1 MDEVAISVIMPVYN
15 EEKYLPTAL
24 DSLSKQTM
32 RNFELICVDD
42 GSMDGSVGILERY
55 RDKFPFMTI
64 IRQKNQYAGVARNN
78 GMWVAR
84 GKYLLFLDSD
94 DYFRENMLE
103 EVYLCAENEKADV
116 VIYDG
121 EFFEDCI
128 EKGAYGRAL
137 KTQYIKE
144 GLSVLDDDAKD
155 KYLFNIA
162 GAWPWNKLFLREF
175 IVNNKLEFQAQKRAN
190 DIYFVALALAFA
202 HRIAI
207 VEKKLIA
214 YRIGNPES
222 LIATRDETPLASA
235 EAFLDVKKV
244 LEQKGLYEKYKR
256 SFQNFVLFVCIRQL
270 NAFKTEKG
278 FCELYKAFQDWMI
291 DEFDFDDLGENDY
304 LPAAYYAQIQCMKE
318 NTAPIDFLLETN
330 REMLK
335 CRIAVEEK
343 KKELS
348 ETRNKI
354 QELKRDLAAVVRKV
368 KEEEQKFVFP
378 FGRVPRGCNIVLY
391 AAGKVGKC
399 FYSQVKKTNYCNVT
413 AWVDAKAEEKKDKR
427 ISVPCKE
434 IFQEC
439 DLIIVSV
446 MDGGLAESIRT
457 ELAEQ
462 YEVPGEKVIWL
473 NPYLEE

>member
-235 EAFLDVKKV
+235 EAGAGA
-244 LEQKGLYEKYKR
+244 ER
-256 SFQNFVLFVCIRQL
+256 
-270 NAFKTEKG
+270 
-278 FCELYKAFQDWMI
+278 
-291 DEFDFDDLGENDY
+291 
-304 LPAAYYAQIQCMKE
+304 
-318 NTAPIDFLLETN
+318 
-330 REMLK
+330 
-335 CRIAVEEK
+335 AV
-343 KKELS
+343 
-348 ETRNKI
+348 
-354 QELKRDLAAVVRKV
+354 
-368 KEEEQKFVFP
+368 
-378 FGRVPRGCNIVLY
+378 
-391 AAGKVGKC
+391 
-399 FYSQVKKTNYCNVT
+399 
-413 AWVDAKAEEKKDKR
+413 
-427 ISVPCKE
+427 
-434 IFQEC
+434 
-439 DLIIVSV
+439 
-446 MDGGLAESIRT
+446 
-457 ELAEQ
+457 
-462 YEVPGEKVIWL
+462 
-473 NPYLEE
+473 